1 MDKRTLLTQLLGL
14 SLEQC
19 SKVLQAR
26 KDFDQL
32 DKVPQDTLTDEQ
44 HTQAAES
51 LYALVHT
58 EGKIEMLQTIMEIVT
73 AWYEESND

>member
-32 DKVPQDTLTDEQ
+32 GKVPQDTLTDEQ
-44 HTQAAES
+44 HTQAAEA

-58 EGKIEMLQTIMEIVT
+58 EGKIEMLQTTMDVVQV
-73 AWYEESND
+73 WYEESND